1 VTSDPSSWK
10 EATPPYNPGPIH
22 TFRRGYRVREAGRHE
37 NADQYKGFQTFLHL
51 RGPRSYVAV
60 AELLGMTES
69 TIMNWAS
76 TYEWQRRAAA
86 WDKERMA
93 IVLKEADKVERKRH
107 KDAIDNFRQA
117 NEQQARLMMDVSNDL
132 MAIIQKRLQQAEE
145 KKEEIPMALVSGL
158 MRAAANISEQ
168 GRQSWATALG
178 VTELMNIVENELDEV
193 SVEDVTEED
202 PYEIP
207 LDE

>member
-1 VTSDPSSWK
+1 MTSDPSSWK
-10 EATPPYNPGPIH
+10 EATPPYNPGPIY

-37 NADQYKGFQTFLHL
+37 NATQYKGFQAFLHV
-51 RGPRSYVAV
+51 RGVRSYPTV
-60 AELLGMTES
+60 AELVGVTPE
-69 TIMNWAS
+69 TICNWAT
-76 TYEWQRRAAA
+76 TYDWQRRAAA
-86 WDKERMA
+86 WDKDQMA
-93 IVLKEADKVERKRH
+93 IVLKEADKTERKRH

-132 MAIIQKRLQQAEE
+132 MEIIQRRLKQAEE
-145 KKEEIPMALVSGL
+145 KQEDIPMALVSGL

-193 SVEDVTEED
+193 SVEDVTEVD

-207 LDE
+207 IDE